1 LKLIFHLPFS
11 LFLLTFLSM
20 QSPKQM
26 PKAVYFISDAH
37 LGSETEEKEKI
48 KEKKLIDFLE
58 NIIPDAE
65 ALYILGDLFEFWFEY
80 KNVIPKE
87 HFNVLIQLK
96 KLIDSGIKI
105 YYITGNHDFWLGDF
119 LPKKIGI
126 RICKEPFWVSH
137 QGKEIYLTHGDG
149 LAKKD
154 RGYRILKRILRNKIN
169 IFLYRQIPS
178 DIGVPSAKKVARL
191 SRSHTS
197 QKEKPLE
204 DYINFAKDK
213 ISEGFDAVIMGH
225 IHQPTLKD
233 FKSGIYLNTGDWFE
247 HFSYGKLVEGK
258 FLLETYES

>member
-1 LKLIFHLPFS
+1 MHS
-11 LFLLTFLSM
+11 
-20 QSPKQM
+20 QKQI
-26 PKAVYFISDAH
+26 PKAAYFVSDAH

-58 NIIPDAE
+58 SIIPDAE

-80 KNVIPKE
+80 KNTMPKE

-96 KLIDSGIKI
+96 KLIDSGIRI
-105 YYITGNHDFWLGDF
+105 CYITGNHDFWLGDF

-126 RICKEPFWVSH
+126 KIYKEPIPISH
-137 QGKEIYLTHGDG
+137 QGKRIFLIHGDG

-154 RGYRILKRILRNKIN
+154 RGYRILKRILRNKLN

-178 DIGVPSAKKVARL
+178 DIGIPLAKKVAQL

-197 QKEKPLE
+197 QKEKSLE
-204 DYINFAKDK
+204 DYINFAKGK

-225 IHQPTLKD
+225 IHYPIIENLEAGSPYQ
-233 FKSGIYLNTGDWFE
+233 GIYLNTGDWFK
-247 HFSYGKLVEGK
+247 HFSYGRLVEGK
-258 FLLETYES
+258 FLLEEYKEK